1 MGLLFLISS
10 KSDKAKI
17 IEIFRFST
25 SRMGKLAIVV
35 LFLVLPFSNG
45 ALRDMV
51 ETGYVQDPDLVGKL
65 PLEFEADLDD
75 IELERSIDDD
85 FEEDCEEDNIDEE
98 RALNEDLEL
107 IDPQMRSEIEDYCN
121 TDEGKTDEALCNRI
135 SSRAAKGKPKKK
147 TKAKKKPKKEKKKP
161 KKKKPKKTKP
171 KKKPKKDKKKPKK
184 KISHRIREE

>member
-1 MGLLFLISS
+1 MGIAF
-10 KSDKAKI
+10 SDFKYLRHIKNHTDI
-17 IEIFRFST
+17 LTFKNS
-25 SRMGKLAIVV
+25 MGKLAFIV

-65 PLEFEADLDD
+65 PSEFEADLDD
-75 IELERSIDDD
+75 IELERSVDDD
-85 FEEDCEEDNIDEE
+85 IEEDSEEDNIDEE

-121 TDEGKTDEALCNRI
+121 TDAGKTDEALCNRI

-147 TKAKKKPKKEKKKP
+147 TKAKKKPK
-161 KKKKPKKTKP
+161 
-171 KKKPKKDKKKPKK
+171 
-184 KISHRIREE
+184 